1 MRLRLT
7 EMQVVK
13 EGAWKRAALH
23 AQHSSSQIHISIS
36 LSAYNFHIKEQFFLK
51 AFKEPTVTTT
61 TTTKNT

>member
-13 EGAWKRAALH
+13 EGAWKQAALH

-36 LSAYNFHIKEQFFLK
+36 LSAYNFHIKEQFF
-51 AFKEPTVTTT
+51 FKGI
-61 TTTKNT
+61 